1 MTIALGIL
9 TGDGVVVAADTLETR
24 GAGFAKTNIPKI
36 LTGGTTGKSG
46 CGCYA
51 VTGAGD
57 SAYLNGIKQEIADL
71 FLNHSRAGTVNSAF
85 ESELKKLVRRFHV
98 QHIIPFAKYPD
109 YERPSIDILIASS
122 HSHSHRLW
130 VTNRPDTSGA
140 FPYATVGCGSGY
152 AKALLDRL
160 NLPWADMKLVK
171 IVAAYVVFSTK
182 NNVEGCGGNTHVATV
197 SGDIAAYLPRDVI
210 EEMEKLFAYYNGIE
224 ARAFYYSI
232 GYPSESQSEDLG
244 KLSSWFDS
252 LRSDFMSLA
261 AKM

>member
-9 TGDGVVVAADTLETR
+9 TGDGVIVAADTLETR
-24 GAGFAKTNIPKI
+24 GAGFPKTNIPKI

-57 SAYLNGIKQEIADL
+57 SSYLNGIKQEIGDL
-71 FLNHSRAGTVNSAF
+71 FLNHSRAGTVDSSF
-85 ESELKKLVRRFHV
+85 EPELKKLVRRFHV

-109 YERPSIDILIASS
+109 YERPSIDLVVASS

-130 VTNRPDTSGA
+130 VTSRTDTFSPI
-140 FPYATVGCGSGY
+140 PYATVGCGSGY
-152 AKALLDRL
+152 AKAMLDRL
-160 NLPWADMKLVK
+160 SLPWGDIKIAK
-171 IVAAYVVFSTK
+171 IVAAYVIFSTK

-197 SGDIAAYLPRDVI
+197 SGDIAAYVSREVI
-210 EEMEKLFAYYNGIE
+210 DEMNKLFAAYDGVE
-224 ARAFYYSI
+224 ARAFYYSV
-232 GYPSESQSEDLG
+232 GYPSKSQSEDLG

-261 AKM
+261 SKM